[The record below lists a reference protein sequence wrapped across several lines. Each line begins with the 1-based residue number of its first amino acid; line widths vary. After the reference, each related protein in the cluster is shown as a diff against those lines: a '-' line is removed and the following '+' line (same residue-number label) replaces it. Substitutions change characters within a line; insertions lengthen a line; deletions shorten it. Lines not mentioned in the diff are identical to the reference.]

1 MVDKRFLDKS
11 MIYNELSPADQ
22 EKWFEFTKNKFL
34 HNIDTFYYSVKFKQD
49 FRLKTQDNNVL
60 RLRSF
65 FKRKYDAMGDYEEVG
80 EVKLKEIDKR
90 LVLKPVT
97 FSRFYTVC
105 LSYPEYFDIFLAP
118 VVPKALD
125 GGQSVTC
132 ECIVQIRSYMLWM
145 FAFMQP
151 LKILTDT

>member
-11 MIYNELSPADQ
+11 MIYNELSPAEQ

-65 FKRKYDAMGDYEEVG
+65 SSGNM
-80 EVKLKEIDKR
+80 
-90 LVLKPVT
+90 
-97 FSRFYTVC
+97 
-105 LSYPEYFDIFLAP
+105 
-118 VVPKALD
+118 
-125 GGQSVTC
+125 
-132 ECIVQIRSYMLWM
+132 MLWAIM
-145 FAFMQP
+145 KKWEKLS
-151 LKILTDT
+151 LKR